1 MLPLVPSIFLHF
13 IFIFFVVVHGSK
25 NDSIY
30 EILKLHGLP
39 TGLLPKGI
47 TRFEYDDTGRF
58 EVHLDQACNAK
69 FESEFHYDINVSGTL
84 SYGKIMELSGILAQ
98 DLFLW
103 FPVKGIWVDVPS
115 SGLIHFDILFVYKQ
129 YPLSFFETPKDCL
142 AISNSESGD
151 SIRDGKLLAE
161 AISKVQFAVNLR
173 YLDMNPVK
181 KILGGTRCRKL
192 APVRTVM
199 ANGEKLEDWENIFFD
214 DSHCWLAL
222 WRWEH
227 LLQ

>member
-181 KILGGTRCRKL
+181 KILGGTRCRKVDKTSCAIAQSVYIQAHFGGPFPPPL
-192 APVRTVM
+192 
-199 ANGEKLEDWENIFFD
+199 
-214 DSHCWLAL
+214 
-222 WRWEH
+222 
-227 LLQ
+227 